1 MRGAMPS
8 STRLTT
14 AAAAVQGCLR
24 GKQVAVKFFLPQ
36 SEENGMGRQMAAV
49 RAHAAGSDPV
59 KGATDQFSADDVADA
74 VRREGNHERKME

>member
-1 MRGAMPS
+1 MPS
-8 STRLTT
+8 LPCGGDGKAYTGAPSP
-14 AAAAVQGCLR
+14 V
-24 GKQVAVKFFLPQ
+24 GKQVAVKFFSPQ
-36 SEENGMGRQMAAV
+36 REENGMGRQMAAV